1 MNEFIKQIQGW
12 LPKLASTIGEIL
24 DSKKAAVA
32 ITGSTV
38 SVATIDNQWA
48 KAVAVIAI
56 NGIYLIVQGFLDA
69 KRKP

>member
-1 MNEFIKQIQGW
+1 MGDFVKQIEGW
-12 LPKLASTIGEIL
+12 FPKLASTIGEML

-32 ITGSTV
+32 IAGSTV

-56 NGIYLIVQGFLDA
+56 NGIYLIVQGILDA
-69 KRKP
+69 KKKA